1 MSPREPESGRPDCG
15 ADTPGGRSAWLNRST
30 LGIALASLFSDVA
43 HELGTAVLPAV
54 LIGLGAGPAALGL
67 IEGSADGLSTLA
79 KLWGGAAA
87 DRVKRRKPLASVGY
101 FVTAIGT
108 AAIALCTSWGQ
119 VLAC

>member
-1 MSPREPESGRPDCG
+1 MSAHEPEGTVPEAGPDG
-15 ADTPGGRSAWLNRST
+15 PGGRTAWLNRST

-87 DRVKRRKPLASVGY
+87 DRVKRRKPLAS
-101 FVTAIGT
+101 IG
-108 AAIALCTSWGQ
+108 
-119 VLAC
+119 